1 MLILKVILTTMH
13 CQDLI
18 KYPSSS
24 IHNPLTKIKDNLSL
38 SSQLYA
44 FYNGIISDNIILAQK
59 NLYNSCKQEY
69 VTYHRCSPCIIDH
82 TVQ

>member
-1 MLILKVILTTMH
+1 MLIPKVILTTMH

-44 FYNGIISDNIILAQK
+44 FYNGIIRDNIILAQK
-59 NLYNSCKQEY
+59 
-69 VTYHRCSPCIIDH
+69 TYIIVVNRSMSPTTDVH
-82 TVQ
+82 HV